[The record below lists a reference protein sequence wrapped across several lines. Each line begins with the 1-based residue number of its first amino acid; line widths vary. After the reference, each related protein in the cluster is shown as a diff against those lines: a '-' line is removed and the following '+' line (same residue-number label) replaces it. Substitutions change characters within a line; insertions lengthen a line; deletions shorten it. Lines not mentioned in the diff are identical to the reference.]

1 MAITSL
7 DGYIAA
13 AKQQVRLA
21 KTQTA
26 TSVAAQWHTLFDR
39 AGNPGAGSLSIAQT
53 TNGVVP
59 TDATGG
65 CPTINA
71 FGGGNIGYLTR
82 VMFSNTVAGRFYLA
96 DRLFHAG
103 SVSATSNATTTLTS
117 QPSYVGRLPGSS
129 YAGLDLWVEINA
141 AVSNNACNVSIGYR
155 NQAAADVTSATVSI
169 QNFVT
174 GRLVQIPLNA
184 GDTEI
189 RRVNSIIISGSSAT
203 TGSVNVIV
211 ARPLWVAGR
220 VPVASGGD
228 VHGLDRVG
236 LVQVYED
243 SALWLAYAADS
254 TSTGVPDLLLEIA
267 NG

>member
-13 AKQQVRLA
+13 AKQQIRLQKNA
-21 KTQTA
+21 G

-39 AGNPGAGSLSIAQT
+39 GGQPGAGSLSIANT
-53 TNGVVP
+53 TTGVVP
-59 TDATGG
+59 TDATAG

-71 FGGGNIGYLTR
+71 FGGGNTGYLSR
-82 VMFSNTVAGRFYLA
+82 VMFSSTVAGRFYLA

-103 SVSATSNATTTLTS
+103 SVSATANATTSLST

-141 AVSNNACNVSIGYR
+141 TVSNNACNVSIGYR
-155 NQAAADVTSATVSI
+155 NQANSDVTSATVSI

-189 RRVNSIIISGSSAT
+189 KQINSIIISGTSAT

-211 ARPLWVAGR
+211 ARPLYLGAR
-220 VPVASGGD
+220 VPTASGGD
-228 VHGLDRVG
+228 VHGIDRVG

-254 TSTGVPDLLLEIA
+254 TSTGVADCLLEVV

>member
-13 AKQQVRLA
+13 AKQQIRLQKA
-21 KTQTA
+21 TA

-39 AGNPGAGSLSIAQT
+39 SGTPGAGSLSIGNT
-53 TNGVVP
+53 TTGVVP

-65 CPTINA
+65 CPTITA
-71 FGGGNIGYLTR
+71 FGGGNVGYLTR
-82 VMFSNTVAGRFYLA
+82 VMYSSTVAGRFYLA

-103 SVSATSNATTTLTS
+103 SVSATSNATTTLST
-117 QPSYVGRLPGSS
+117 QPSYVSRLPGSS

-155 NQAAADVTSATVSI
+155 NQADSDVTSATVSI
-169 QNFVT
+169 QNFIT

-189 RRVNSIIISGSSAT
+189 RRVNSVIISGTSAV

-211 ARPLWVAGR
+211 ARPLYLGAR
-220 VPVASGGD
+220 VPTASGGD
-228 VHGLDRVG
+228 VHGLDRTG

-254 TSTGVPDLLLEIA
+254 TATGVADLLLEIA